1 MVTHANSL
9 ICIFM
14 NINFNH
20 HKKLKTIKQILKH
33 GENNKT
39 PQVN

>member
-1 MVTHANSL
+1 
-9 ICIFM
+9 M

-20 HKKLKTIKQILKH
+20 HKKLKIIKQILKR
-33 GENNKT
+33 GVNNKT

>member
-1 MVTHANSL
+1 
-9 ICIFM
+9 M

-20 HKKLKTIKQILKH
+20 HKKFKMIKQILKR

>member
-1 MVTHANSL
+1 
-9 ICIFM
+9 M

-20 HKKLKTIKQILKH
+20 KKFKMIKQILKR
-33 GENNKT
+33 GDNNKT